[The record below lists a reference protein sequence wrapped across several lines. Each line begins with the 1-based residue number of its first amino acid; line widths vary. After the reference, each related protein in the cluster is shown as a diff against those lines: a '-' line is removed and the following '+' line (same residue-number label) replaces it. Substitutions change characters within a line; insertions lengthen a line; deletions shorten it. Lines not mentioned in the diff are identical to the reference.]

1 MLIANTFAKNK
12 DILISRGEAI
22 EIGDGFRILDIL
34 KTSGANIKEV
44 GSTNRTYINDYEE
57 NIDVNTAFILKVDK
71 SNYEING
78 FTNEVSVKELT
89 RLNNIIVVED
99 LGSGNIIDLQKY
111 LSIHERTVKDSITDD
126 VDIVCFSTDK
136 ILSSCQSG
144 IISGKK
150 EYIQKLRQNPMFRAL
165 RVGKNTTITLYETLK
180 NYMYNDNTN
189 IAMISIL
196 SQSED
201 DLYIRAKKIHYDIK
215 NISTIE
221 KSISY
226 LGGGISKNLSK
237 SSYCVSIKCN
247 DIDSL
252 HKKLAK
258 ENILGYIK
266 NDSLKLDVMCI
277 EDNDIPYIVHTLKI
291 LLGEYV

>member
-1 MLIANTFAKNK
+1 
-12 DILISRGEAI
+12 
-22 EIGDGFRILDIL
+22 
-34 KTSGANIKEV
+34 
-44 GSTNRTYINDYEE
+44 
-57 NIDVNTAFILKVDK
+57 
-71 SNYEING
+71 
-78 FTNEVSVKELT
+78 
-89 RLNNIIVVED
+89 
-99 LGSGNIIDLQKY
+99 
-111 LSIHERTVKDSITDD
+111 
-126 VDIVCFSTDK
+126 
-136 ILSSCQSG
+136 
-144 IISGKK
+144 
-150 EYIQKLRQNPMFRAL
+150 
-165 RVGKNTTITLYETLK
+165 
-180 NYMYNDNTN
+180 MYNDNTN
-189 IAMISIL
+189 IAMMSIL

-277 EDNDIPYIVHTLKI
+277 EDNDIQYIIHTLKI